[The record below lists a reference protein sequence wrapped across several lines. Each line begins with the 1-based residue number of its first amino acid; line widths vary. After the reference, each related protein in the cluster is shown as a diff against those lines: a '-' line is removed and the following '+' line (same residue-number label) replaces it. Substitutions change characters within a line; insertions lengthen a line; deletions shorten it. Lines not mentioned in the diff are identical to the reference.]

1 MWFQIKIHL
10 YMLTLS
16 ICILEETEERISE
29 EKPKTKLIFKLNMT
43 ENSMKSLFRSN
54 KKTVAVE

>member
-43 ENSMKSLFRSN
+43 ENSIFRSN